1 MGAHYFYDMK
11 YETVVFLFDTL
22 AIIILIILAL
32 ILCLAHRFKGKECY
46 AVLIIFITTMCDY
59 IYNICDYME
68 WRSVAL
74 ITAPVAY
81 SVNLTVMPFMFFLT
95 HRGFNP
101 KYKLTLST
109 IIHFIPAIFFAILV
123 VINVKLTPIEELMNF
138 TIARVASFRSL
149 LTGVNFLIILLQ
161 LIVYFYLIF
170 SYMRK
175 VKLYIFNNLSRT
187 ELLSKIWIPRFVTFI
202 GVLIIVAMIASL
214 FNPLEG
220 FRLFYIINILA
231 LIYLLYLELDMAF
244 VVRDERHAQDLITIS
259 EYELNSGVTQDQ
271 ISSSA
276 YDIEQLQ
283 KIADNV
289 NDYLITS
296 EAYVNPNLSLRDVSK
311 ATGITYNNIS
321 RAINLVLNKNF
332 FLLINEM
339 RIEKSKSMLMEKK
352 KLGFTLETI
361 AEQCGF
367 NSQVTYCNV
376 FKRQMGM
383 TTNQWLKLMKPTK

>member
-1 MGAHYFYDMK
+1 
-11 YETVVFLFDTL
+11 
-22 AIIILIILAL
+22 
-32 ILCLAHRFKGKECY
+32 
-46 AVLIIFITTMCDY
+46 
-59 IYNICDYME
+59 
-68 WRSVAL
+68 
-74 ITAPVAY
+74 
-81 SVNLTVMPFMFFLT
+81 
-95 HRGFNP
+95 
-101 KYKLTLST
+101 
-109 IIHFIPAIFFAILV
+109 
-123 VINVKLTPIEELMNF
+123 
-138 TIARVASFRSL
+138 
-149 LTGVNFLIILLQ
+149 
-161 LIVYFYLIF
+161 
-170 SYMRK
+170 
-175 VKLYIFNNLSRT
+175 
-187 ELLSKIWIPRFVTFI
+187 
-202 GVLIIVAMIASL
+202 
-214 FNPLEG
+214 
-220 FRLFYIINILA
+220 
-231 LIYLLYLELDMAF
+231 MAF

-296 EAYVNPNLSLRDVSK
+296 EAYVNPNLSLCDVSK

-376 FKRQMGM
+376 FKRHMGM